1 MRKIA
6 VVTGT
11 RAEYGLLKPII
22 QKIDQDTDLELK
34 LIVTGTHLAKE
45 FGNTVDDIIHD
56 NVPIKAKI
64 NAYPLTDDGYGMLKA
79 ISDLLAGLVKEFK
92 QDRPDIILILGD
104 RGEPLAAAIA
114 GMYLNIPVAHIHG
127 GDVSGSVDESVRH
140 AITKLSHIHFPA
152 TKASANRLIRLGELK
167 ENIYMVGAPGLD
179 SILSTKFLSRL
190 SLCKEIGLNQE
201 KEIIVLLQHSV
212 TTEYVPELAAN
223 HINSTL
229 AAISRLKKQ
238 VVVIYPNSD
247 AGGRE
252 MIKEIEKRSDDPNF
266 KIFKNLPALL
276 YQSLLKNASLLVGN
290 SSSGIIEAPSYNL
303 PVINIGNRQRMREQ
317 AGNVVDVEQN
327 TEKIYQLAKRILEDK
342 EYRDKLGNVKNPY
355 GDGSASKKIVKVLK
369 EIALTPELIQKRIT
383 Y

>member
-179 SILSTKFLSRL
+179 NILSTKFLSRV

-223 HINSTL
+223 HINST
-229 AAISRLKKQ
+229 K
-238 VVVIYPNSD
+238 
-247 AGGRE
+247 
-252 MIKEIEKRSDDPNF
+252 
-266 KIFKNLPALL
+266 
-276 YQSLLKNASLLVGN
+276 
-290 SSSGIIEAPSYNL
+290 
-303 PVINIGNRQRMREQ
+303 
-317 AGNVVDVEQN
+317 
-327 TEKIYQLAKRILEDK
+327 
-342 EYRDKLGNVKNPY
+342 
-355 GDGSASKKIVKVLK
+355 
-369 EIALTPELIQKRIT
+369 
-383 Y
+383 